1 MEAIAQGL
9 WALAEKHEKEGCI
22 AQSLKCLEAIC
33 QSHVSFLPTVEVK
46 TRLWIA
52 SLLLRHSD
60 NVTYA
65 RTHLERAVKT
75 PHLLGMPRN
84 NDRWL
89 ICFNLFFSFSSCWI
103 PLCVARV
110 GHQVW
115 GYGRWTWGLRFMLLV
130 LQIANSVP
138 HYRFD
143 TAGAIC
149 LFRSVQ

>member
-84 NDRWL
+84 ND
-89 ICFNLFFSFSSCWI
+89 
-103 PLCVARV
+103 
-110 GHQVW
+110 
-115 GYGRWTWGLRFMLLV
+115 
-130 LQIANSVP
+130 
-138 HYRFD
+138 
-143 TAGAIC
+143 
-149 LFRSVQ
+149 

>member
-65 RTHLERAVKT
+65 RTHLERAVKIFT
-75 PHLLGMPRN
+75 YWKCLELMID
-84 NDRWL
+84 DR
-89 ICFNLFFSFSSCWI
+89 F
-103 PLCVARV
+103 V
-110 GHQVW
+110 
-115 GYGRWTWGLRFMLLV
+115 
-130 LQIANSVP
+130 
-138 HYRFD
+138 
-143 TAGAIC
+143 
-149 LFRSVQ
+149 